1 LREVVLD
8 ASVVLKWFHT
18 EGEGRVEAARELRS
32 RFEAGQLHVLAPP
45 LLWLEA
51 VNVAARSWRWSP
63 RQLDQLSGALP
74 DLGFE
79 LVEPELYA
87 VAAWTAR
94 GLTAYDAAYVALA
107 ELTGVQLVT
116 DDAEIVR
123 VAADH
128 AVPLAEATAK
138 SPTSPFA

>member
-18 EGEGRVEAARELRS
+18 EGEGRVEAARKLRS
-32 RFEAGQLHVLAPP
+32 RFEAGELHVLAPP

-51 VNVAARSWRWSP
+51 VNVAARSRRWSP
-63 RQLDQLSGALP
+63 GRLDQLSGALP

-94 GLTAYDAAYVALA
+94 GLTAYDATYVALA

-116 DDAEIVR
+116 DEAEIVR
-123 VAADH
+123 LAGNQAVALTDVSTWSTDAPND
-128 AVPLAEATAK
+128 
-138 SPTSPFA
+138 